1 MLVPPSD
8 AAYPRRSLLCQ
19 HALETRMLQKADVV
33 FVELSLFWGA
43 GAGRRP
49 AGRPAAPLVNL
60 GDLGI
65 HSALTREGG
74 GLHILA
80 RVDDRYWGIRESSR
94 TPQRAKGKCISVTA
108 VAHQLQ
114 SNACWSLRH
123 SVSGNRVESVWC
135 SPARF
140 LLTLGSQTS
149 PVFNGLKTI
158 RLYSLQQQQTTRFLK
173 ARGAFSRIDLT
184 LGHKTSVK
192 NFKSL
197 KSHKVSFSIT
207 VESH

>member
-19 HALETRMLQKADVV
+19 HALENECCKRQTLCLWSCPWPGR
-33 FVELSLFWGA
+33 
-43 GAGRRP
+43 AGRRP

-158 RLYSLQQQQTTRFLK
+158 RLYSLQQ
-173 ARGAFSRIDLT
+173 
-184 LGHKTSVK
+184 
-192 NFKSL
+192 
-197 KSHKVSFSIT
+197 
-207 VESH
+207 